1 MAEKIYI
8 PLAVFGFLLAA
19 TYYLLG
25 IGALTSNIFMLAI
38 YAIFVPTLFFTYGA
52 FIEKEIVRKQ
62 VIHLIDELTQS
73 AKSLNYNIPNVNI
86 PVNDSLD
93 KKVKDINND
102 LIKEAFLYLSVGFIG
117 GIILTIGLWY
127 YSKKSFNYKHM
138 AYENFGLLLL
148 VAITEIAFFGV
159 ISRNYRTLDSNKIK
173 EFVLKEIAKKLK

>member
-8 PLAVFGFLLAA
+8 PLLVFGALLGA

-38 YAIFVPTLFFTYGA
+38 YALFVPCLFFTYGA

-62 VIHLIDELTQS
+62 VIRLVDDVTQS
-73 AKSLNYNIPNVNI
+73 AKNLNYNIPDVKI

-93 KKVKDINND
+93 KSVKDNNNK
-102 LIKEAFLYLSVGFIG
+102 LIKEAFLYLSVGFVG
-117 GIILTIGLWY
+117 GIALTIALWY

-138 AYENFGLLLL
+138 AYENLVLLLL

-173 EFVLKEIAKKLK
+173 QFVLKELAKKLK